1 MWGWCTSL
9 GWSGPWGMGGGGGLF
24 SSGLLGLL
32 LIGALV
38 WAILA
43 GRRRPADPDHRQ
55 GARADRDD
63 ALRILKRRLALG
75 EIDLEEY
82 ERLRQAV
89 DS

>member
-9 GWSGPWGMGGGGGLF
+9 GWSGPWGMGGGGLF
-24 SSGLLGLL
+24 SSGLLGLV

-38 WAILA
+38 WAITA
-43 GRRRPADPDHRQ
+43 GRRRSGDANHRQ

>member
-1 MWGWCTSL
+1 M
-9 GWSGPWGMGGGGGLF
+9 GGGGLF

-32 LIGALV
+32 LIGAVV

-43 GRRRPADPDHRQ
+43 GRRRPVDQDHRQ
-55 GARADRDD
+55 NARADRDD
-63 ALRILKRRLALG
+63 ALRILKRRLAQG
-75 EIDLEEY
+75 EISLEEY

>member
-9 GWSGPWGMGGGGGLF
+9 GWPGSWGGGGGWF
-24 SSGLLGLL
+24 PSGLLGLV
-32 LIGALV
+32 LIGAIV

-43 GRRRPADPDHRQ
+43 GRRRPADTDHRQ

-63 ALRILKRRLALG
+63 ALRILKRRLAAG
-75 EIDLEEY
+75 EISLEEY

-89 DS
+89 ET